1 MVMLLLVSLFQY
13 DVLYQDYDYEMIN
26 QNVLGK
32 VKGNEVNNIKIKK
45 GKR

>member
-13 DVLYQDYDYEMIN
+13 DVLYQDYDHEMIN